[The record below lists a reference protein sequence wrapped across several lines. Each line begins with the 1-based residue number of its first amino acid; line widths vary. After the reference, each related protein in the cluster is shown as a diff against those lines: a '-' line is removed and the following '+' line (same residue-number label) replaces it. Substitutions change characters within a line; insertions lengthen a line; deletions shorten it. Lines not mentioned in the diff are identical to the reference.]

1 MNKKLN
7 VLFIKDDKSMLDSD
21 SKMFTELFNKVD
33 KAVDDHKALKLIFD
47 NEYDII
53 INDISVNPI
62 DGITFSKQIKQNK
75 PKQNIVTL
83 VSLKDEDKLGGMI
96 EAGIHA
102 FVLSPEQ
109 FDQALEAIANMDT
122 IEKK

>member
-7 VLFIKDDKSMLDSD
+7 VLFIKDEKSMLDSD

-33 KAVDDHKALKLIFD
+33 MAVDDHKALKLVFA

-75 PKQNIVTL
+75 PEQNIVTL
-83 VSLKDEDKLGGMI
+83 VSLKDEDKIGGMI

-109 FDQALEAIANMDT
+109 FDQALEAIANMD
-122 IEKK
+122 KKK

>member
-7 VLFIKDDKSMLDSD
+7 VLFIKDDKSMMDSD

-33 KAVDDHKALKLIFD
+33 KAVDDHKALKLIFA

-62 DGITFSKQIKQNK
+62 DGITFSKQIKENR
-75 PKQNIVTL
+75 PEQNIVTL
-83 VSLKDEDKLGGMI
+83 VSLKDEDKIGGMI

-109 FDQALEAIANMDT
+109 FDQALEAIANMD
-122 IEKK
+122 EKK